1 MKSRKIFL
9 NLFVIIAIAL
19 SYMVSTDVFS
29 ENQVEVQEKYSH
41 VRIFARGKADFDK
54 MEKAGLHLDHST
66 GKVGEFRDAWLSA
79 TEINMLRAS
88 GVGYE
93 ILIDN
98 WMEHFN
104 NFPKMTE
111 MQKRAS
117 LIESEKDFAVS
128 HSIYGSFA
136 GFLNF
141 NEVVNKLDS
150 MRIQYPNLISAKF
163 SIGTTYEGR
172 NQWVVRMS
180 NNPDV
185 VQGKPEVF
193 YHSLIHAR
201 EPESMQHLIYYMY
214 WLLENYNIDP
224 IATYILNSRELYFLP
239 VYNVDG
245 YVYNQTTNPN
255 GGGMWRANRH
265 VSSGSCG
272 PVDPNRNYGIYQ
284 FWNSSNGGSSTDS
297 CSGGSGTYR
306 GKHPFSEKETQN
318 VSAFFNSRNF
328 KAVFGAHTY
337 GNYIIKPWAW
347 SDPTPTPHDHIFNEY
362 LADMKATNNYTTGF
376 ATETVGYEVR
386 GGADDWYY
394 QDSARG
400 NQPVFAMTPETG
412 LTGFWPTQA
421 EIIPLAQGM
430 LESDKYMSL
439 IAGPYVNASSA
450 ALNKTTPY
458 SQGEAGNIKV
468 KIKNKGLMT
477 AANVKVEFSSQS
489 SFINIT
495 NPVYTRPS
503 LASFVS
509 DSVTFNFTL
518 TAGAPNNYAVPTVV
532 KIKQN
537 DTTLYSKTIYVNI
550 GAGTVTFADSAEQTF
565 SKWTAVGAWAQTTTQ
580 SHTPT
585 RSFTDSP
592 TGNYSNNANTSMTM
606 ATAIN
611 ISSYPVVFLNFW
623 HRYATE
629 AGYDFCNVEVSS
641 NNGSSWQTV
650 MQYSGSSLTWTQV
663 SLDITSY
670 AAGSSNL
677 KVRFRLSADQGTVGD
692 GWYVDD
698 IKLTNYSTLVGI
710 NQISELATKYTL
722 NQNYPN
728 PFNPSTKIQYGIAKS
743 GFVSLKV
750 YDMTGKV
757 VADLV
762 NNTQAIG
769 KYEVDFNAASL
780 ASGVYYYK
788 LESQGF
794 AETKKMLL
802 IK

>member
-1 MKSRKIFL
+1 MKLKKVLL
-9 NLFVIIAIAL
+9 NLLVIAL
-19 SYMVSTDVFS
+19 LAVTYFVSTNVFS
-29 ENQVEVQEKYSH
+29 ENSVDVQEKYSH
-41 VRIFARGKADFDK
+41 VRIFARTADDFAR
-54 MEKAGLHLDHST
+54 MENAGLFLDHST

-79 TEINMLRAS
+79 SEINMLQRS
-88 GVGYE
+88 GVSYE
-93 ILIDN
+93 ILIPD
-98 WMEHFN
+98 WMEYFN
-104 NFPKMTE
+104 SQPKMTDA
-111 MQKRAS
+111 QKQVS
-117 LIESEKDFAVS
+117 LVESERDFAVS

-136 GFLNF
+136 GFLNY

-180 NNPDV
+180 NNPNV

-224 IATYILNSRELYFLP
+224 IATYILNTRELYFLP

-265 VSSGSCG
+265 VSTGNCG

-284 FWNSSNGGSSTDS
+284 YWNSSNNGSSTDS
-297 CSGGSGTYR
+297 CNGGSGTYR
-306 GKHPFSEKETQN
+306 GKYPFSEKETQN
-318 VSAFFNSRNF
+318 VLAFFNSRNF

-337 GNYIIKPWAW
+337 GNYLIKPWAW
-347 SDPTPTPHDHIFNEY
+347 QDPTPTPDDAKFNEY

-376 ATETVGYEVR
+376 ASQTVGYTVR

-394 QDSARG
+394 NDSINPSNKVIAI
-400 NQPVFAMTPETG
+400 TPETG

-439 IAGPYVNASSA
+439 IAGPYVLGNSVT
-450 ALNKTTPY
+450 LNKSTPY
-458 SQGEAGNIKV
+458 TQGESGTVKVKFRNKGLATASNIKV
-468 KIKNKGLMT
+468 E
-477 AANVKVEFSSQS
+477 ASSTS
-489 SFINIT
+489 SYINIFS
-495 NPVYTRPS
+495 PVYSRATLP
-503 LASFVS
+503 SFVS
-509 DSVTFNFTL
+509 DSVTYNFTL
-518 TAGAPNNYAVPTVV
+518 PVGAPNNYSIPFTV

-537 DTTLYSKTIYVNI
+537 DTTLYSKVVYINMGV
-550 GAGTVTFADSAEQTF
+550 GTVTFADSAEQTF
-565 SKWTAVGAWAQTTTQ
+565 SKWTTSNTWAQTTTQ
-580 SHTPT
+580 SYSPT

-592 TGNYSNNANTSMTM
+592 TGNYGNNANNSMTM
-606 ATAIN
+606 AAPLN
-611 ISSYPVVFLNFW
+611 ISSFPVVFLNFW

-629 AGYDFCNVEVSS
+629 SGYDFCKVEVSS
-641 NNGSSWQTV
+641 DNGSSWQTAAS
-650 MQYSGSSLTWTQV
+650 YSGSLTTWTNV
-663 SLDITSY
+663 SLDITSL
-670 AAGSSNL
+670 AAGSANV
-677 KVRFRLSADQGTVGD
+677 KIRFLLTSDGGTVGD
-692 GWYVDD
+692 GWYVDN
-698 IKLTNYSTLVGI
+698 IKITNYSTVTGI
-710 NQISELATKYTL
+710 NQISEIADKYSL
-722 NQNYPN
+722 KQNYPN
-728 PFNPSTKIQYGIAKS
+728 PFNPSTSIRYAIAKS

-750 YDMTGKV
+750 FDMTGKV
-757 VADLV
+757 VANLV
-762 NNTQAIG
+762 NDEQTTG
-769 KYEVDFNAASL
+769 SYEVNFNAASL

-788 LESQGF
+788 LESEGF

>member
-1 MKSRKIFL
+1 MKIKKVLL
-9 NLFVIIAIAL
+9 NLLVIAFLAVT
-19 SYMVSTDVFS
+19 YFVSTNVFS
-29 ENQVEVQEKYSH
+29 ESSVDVQEKYSH
-41 VRIFARGKADFDK
+41 VRIFARTTDDFAR
-54 MEKAGLHLDHST
+54 MQNAGLFLDHST

-79 TEINMLRAS
+79 SEISMLQRS
-88 GVGYE
+88 GVSYE
-93 ILIDN
+93 ILIPD
-98 WMEHFN
+98 WMEYYN
-104 NFPKMTE
+104 AQPKMTE
-111 MQKRAS
+111 SQKQAS
-117 LIESEKDFAVS
+117 LVESERDFAVS

-136 GFLNF
+136 GFLNY

-180 NNPDV
+180 NNPNV

-224 IATYILNSRELYFLP
+224 VATYILNNRELYFMP
-239 VYNVDG
+239 VYNADG

-265 VSSGSCG
+265 VSSGTCG

-284 FWNSSNGGSSTDS
+284 YWNSSNNGSSTDS
-297 CSGGSGTYR
+297 CNGGSGTYR

-318 VSAFFNSRNF
+318 VLQFFNSRNF
-328 KAVFGAHTY
+328 NVVFGAHTY
-337 GNYIIKPWAW
+337 GNYLIKPWAW
-347 SDPTPTPHDHIFNEY
+347 SDPTPTPDDAKFNEY

-376 ATETVGYEVR
+376 ATQTVGYAVR

-394 QDSARG
+394 NDSINPTKKVIAI
-400 NQPVFAMTPETG
+400 TPETG

-421 EIIPLAQGM
+421 EILPLAQGM

-439 IAGPYVNASSA
+439 VAGAYVA
-450 ALNKTTPY
+450 ANSVTLNKSTPY
-458 SQGEAGNIKV
+458 TQGESGTIKV
-468 KIKNKGLMT
+468 KFKNKGLV
-477 AANVKVEFSSQS
+477 AASNVKVECSSTSPYINIFSPVVSFSS
-489 SFINIT
+489 I
-495 NPVYTRPS
+495 PVFT
-503 LASFVS
+503 A
-509 DSVTFNFTL
+509 DSVTYNFTL
-518 TAGAPNNYAVPTVV
+518 PLGAPNNYAIPTVI

-537 DTTLYSKTIYVNI
+537 DTTLYSKTIYINM
-550 GAGTVTFADSAEQTF
+550 GLGTVTFADSAEQTF
-565 SKWTAVGAWAQTTTQ
+565 SKWTTSNTWAQTTTQ
-580 SHTPT
+580 FHTPT

-592 TGNYSNNANTSMTM
+592 TGNYANNANNSMTL

-611 ISSYPVVFLNFW
+611 ISSYPVVFLSFW

-629 AGYDFCNVEVSS
+629 AGYDFCYVEVSS
-641 NNGSSWQTV
+641 NNGTTWQTV
-650 MQYSGSSLTWTQV
+650 SSYNGTSTTWSQV
-663 SLDITSY
+663 SLDITPY
-670 AAGSSNL
+670 AQGSSNL
-677 KVRFRLSADQGTVGD
+677 KIRFRLQADGGTTAD

-698 IKLTNYSTLVGI
+698 IKLTNYSTVTGI
-710 NQISELATKYTL
+710 NQISEIAAKYTL
-722 NQNYPN
+722 KQNYPN
-728 PFNPSTKIQYGIAKS
+728 PFNPSTKIQYSIAKA
-743 GFVSLKV
+743 GFVSLKI

-762 NNTQAIG
+762 NANQTTGA
-769 KYEVDFNAASL
+769 YEVDFNAASL